1 MNLETL
7 HLTDLS
13 EVQRSQTYCMW
24 WWTCQNFLGS
34 LLASNNIINNEL
46 MITKQKTQ
54 VCYKEQLLP
63 SSPRFLHLRKWG
75 VNTTCE
81 ITFWKSLFAFPACSD
96 LGFIFILPSVLFS
109 IFSSVFVYLSL
120 PFVLVAS
127 HMLPRVSIYWNQASL
142 FPLSFPSNL
151 IQISQRRILFSHVLI
166 QLWHNQVLWSGTRRK
181 RFMRVHSQHSL

>member
-1 MNLETL
+1 
-7 HLTDLS
+7 
-13 EVQRSQTYCMW
+13 
-24 WWTCQNFLGS
+24 
-34 LLASNNIINNEL
+34 

-109 IFSSVFVYLSL
+109 VFSSVFVYLSL

-127 HMLPRVSIYWNQASL
+127 HMLPRVSIY
-142 FPLSFPSNL
+142 
-151 IQISQRRILFSHVLI
+151 
-166 QLWHNQVLWSGTRRK
+166 
-181 RFMRVHSQHSL
+181 